1 MAKMGCYEL
10 DIGSTEVSMASVE
23 RFGVSMDDDL
33 LQTFDRLVSQRG
45 YASRSEAIRDLV
57 RKELVKTEWSD
68 AKAEVVGTVSIVY
81 EHHEHHLSDTLA
93 DLQHRHH
100 RSIVSTTHV
109 HLDEHNCLEV
119 IIVRG
124 PSGLVKKIADTLI
137 STKGVKHGGAV
148 ATTTGKAFQ

>member
-1 MAKMGCYEL
+1 
-10 DIGSTEVSMASVE
+10 MASVE

-68 AKAEVVGTVSIVY
+68 PKAEVVGTVSIVY
-81 EHHEHHLSDTLA
+81 EHHEHHLSDILT

-148 ATTTGKAFQ
+148 ATTTGKAFP